1 MFPMILPFF
10 LFRDT
15 GKIPVCCSDW
25 ENETH
30 SSSEEDESEAD
41 DTESYEEENE
51 TKVLCLS
58 AGAGNVVVVED
69 ESFLPPVQLSPGGP
83 WVSFKDPRK
92 SSLPHFHGRAHLNKA
107 AKFKHIDPTCRSEE
121 DAERKSL
128 ERNSRY
134 RQKNGEYNT
143 VFKVHPDDF
152 ILEPNA
158 TLGKVLKSR
167 EAVRNWKCKKI
178 SDSKYEG
185 VEERE
190 MHAVFKEGSCH
201 YSLSESR
208 KTRRTERSF
217 KLGDFF

>member
-1 MFPMILPFF
+1 MDIWVSVSPHVGCLNGCIVRRLEAPCSRQSSAVIHPLQTYTDMEFLEVMLMFLMILLFF
-10 LFRDT
+10 LCQDT
-15 GKIPVCCSDW
+15 GKIPEYCSDW

-30 SSSEEDESEAD
+30 SSSEEDGSEAD

-92 SSLPHFHGRAHLNKA
+92 SCLPHFHGRAHLNKA

-121 DAERKSL
+121 DAEKKSV

-134 RQKNGEYNT
+134 RQKTGST
-143 VFKVHPDDF
+143 
-152 ILEPNA
+152 ILC
-158 TLGKVLKSR
+158 SR
-167 EAVRNWKCKKI
+167 SIQMTSYWSPMQQLETCSNQ
-178 SDSKYEG
+178 
-185 VEERE
+185 
-190 MHAVFKEGSCH
+190 
-201 YSLSESR
+201 
-208 KTRRTERSF
+208 RRQ
-217 KLGDFF
+217 